1 MGILKDLL
9 RRKTRGDIV
18 LFHSFNN
25 QDERRAF
32 GGSDFLELQFCKMKK
47 GTNIKSI
54 VLTRN
59 IVDWCNDSLYV
70 SGDDTD
76 VFYKQYKDVFKN
88 GVYNNLK
95 SGDIDFFGINYYSP
109 ELVEEMIKTIEANK
123 PEDYAVILAWL
134 NKAKEFNGVYILGV

>member
-1 MGILKDLL
+1 M
-9 RRKTRGDIV
+9 

-25 QDERRAF
+25 QDERRVF
-32 GGSDFLELQFCKMKK
+32 GGSDFLELQFCKLKK
-47 GTNIKSI
+47 GTSIRSI
-54 VLTRN
+54 VSTRN

-76 VFYKQYKDVFKN
+76 VFYKYYKDVFKD

-123 PEDYAVILAWL
+123 PEDYRIILAWL

>member
-1 MGILKDLL
+1 M
-9 RRKTRGDIV
+9 V
-18 LFHSFNN
+18 FHSFNN
-25 QDERRAF
+25 QDERRVF
-32 GGSDFLELQFCKMKK
+32 GGSDFLELQFCKLKK
-47 GTNIKSI
+47 GTSIRSI
-54 VLTRN
+54 VSTRN

-76 VFYKQYKDVFKN
+76 VFYKQYKNVFKN

-123 PEDYAVILAWL
+123 PEDYTIILAWL
-134 NKAKEFNGVYILGV
+134 NKAKDFNGVYILGV

>member
-1 MGILKDLL
+1 M
-9 RRKTRGDIV
+9 

-76 VFYKQYKDVFKN
+76 VFYKQYKDVFKK
-88 GVYNNLK
+88 GIYNNLK

>member
-1 MGILKDLL
+1 M
-9 RRKTRGDIV
+9 

-88 GVYNNLK
+88 GIYNNLK

>member
-1 MGILKDLL
+1 M
-9 RRKTRGDIV
+9 

-54 VLTRN
+54 VATRN

-88 GVYNNLK
+88 GIYNNLK

>member
-1 MGILKDLL
+1 M
-9 RRKTRGDIV
+9 

-32 GGSDFLELQFCKMKK
+32 GGSDFLELQFCKLKK

-54 VLTRN
+54 VSTKN
-59 IVDWCNDSLYV
+59 IIDWCNDSLYV
-70 SGDDTD
+70 YGDDTE
-76 VFYKQYKDVFKN
+76 VFYKYYKDVFKN

-95 SGDIDFFGINYYSP
+95 SGDIDFFGINYYSTDQ
-109 ELVEEMIKTIEANK
+109 VNEMIRIIEEKK
-123 PEDYAVILAWL
+123 PEEYTVLLLWL